1 MGHYK
6 NASGGSKD
14 VTAAG
19 TAEQLTSTSTP
30 VPIGT
35 KLVILAKMTNAGDVK
50 IGYTAAV
57 AEGATPL
64 FVLKRGQYLR
74 IAVDNA
80 NIVYL
85 DVTVSGEGVYWFTE
99 QA

>member
-6 NASGGSKD
+6 NASGGSMD

-30 VPIGT
+30 VPIGIS
-35 KLVILAKMTNAGDVK
+35 LVIVAKMTNAGD
-50 IGYTAAV
+50 IELGYSAAV

-64 FVLKRGQYLR
+64 FVLKRGQF
-74 IAVDNA
+74 IAIQVDNA
-80 NIVYL
+80 NLIYV
-85 DVTVSGEGVYWFTE
+85 DSTVSGEGVYWFTE
-99 QA
+99 KA